1 MTSQAVLLRL
11 ADHHDGHHLYYI
23 DNSPSEMETVVD
35 MTSFTTDERSFLLF
49 FFWLGRVVIVV
60 Q

>member
-1 MTSQAVLLRL
+1 
-11 ADHHDGHHLYYI
+11 
-23 DNSPSEMETVVD
+23 METVVD